1 MTPATPGYIK
11 HDDGERISVV
21 VFIPGREP
29 LVATDAHPNFRRIV
43 DAVDN
48 DQVYLLTV
56 EDFDVEAAIRKALTP
71 LSGRVSVA
79 YGQVYFDGEKVNG
92 SIEDLILRF
101 LDQGSPEWK
110 PLVAFMENIA
120 SNPIEHSR
128 EQLFDWLNA
137 RDFSILPTGEI
148 VAYKGV
154 EFTHF
159 LDLKPD
165 EQALRSIHEGT
176 AFVDG
181 VKHKGRIPNTVGAVV
196 TMPRDEVA
204 HDPSVSCHTGLHVGT
219 YDYASRWAR
228 GAMLQV
234 AVNPADVVS
243 VPTDASGE
251 KVRVCR
257 YRVLDV
263 IDKRPAD
270 EPPAVIDEPTPGRVR
285 TWLDR
290 ITGIGR

>member
-11 HDDGERISVV
+11 HDDGERVSVV

-137 RDFSILPTGEI
+137 RDFSILPSGEI
-148 VAYKGV
+148 IAYKGV

-165 EQALRSIHEGT
+165 EQALRSI
-176 AFVDG
+176 
-181 VKHKGRIPNTVGAVV
+181 
-196 TMPRDEVA
+196 
-204 HDPSVSCHTGLHVGT
+204 
-219 YDYASRWAR
+219 
-228 GAMLQV
+228 Q
-234 AVNPADVVS
+234 
-243 VPTDASGE
+243 
-251 KVRVCR
+251 
-257 YRVLDV
+257 
-263 IDKRPAD
+263 
-270 EPPAVIDEPTPGRVR
+270 
-285 TWLDR
+285 
-290 ITGIGR
+290 IGRAHV